1 MNKWFPNSWI
11 PLYSMVTF
19 TRIPYHEVIE
29 KRAHQD
35 KILNR
40 IGMGIGIIGVIALA
54 VCYKRHQ
61 ETIHTVAE
69 SLSDKTLNLFK

>member
-29 KRAHQD
+29 RRAHQD
-35 KILNR
+35 KVLDRVFIAT
-40 IGMGIGIIGVIALA
+40 GFAGAIALA
-54 VCYKRHQ
+54 VVYKRHQ
-61 ETIHTVAE
+61 EAIHA
-69 SLSDKTLNLFK
+69 LADNLCDKFLRFTE